1 MDPTP
6 TDLTGKTL
14 KDLRRALGLSMR
26 VFADVIGS
34 SHDTSIARWEA
45 IDGPIKANVS
55 KDRILR
61 VLLALK
67 GTMTPS
73 QFQAF
78 GRELEQAVIVRG
90 PLYALYLVLLRY
102 FR

>member
-1 MDPTP
+1 MEA

-14 KDLRRALGLSMR
+14 KDLRKALGLNMR
-26 VFADVIGS
+26 IFSDLIGS
-34 SHDTSIARWEA
+34 SHETSIARWEA
-45 IDGPIKANVS
+45 IDGPINANVA

-78 GRELEQAVIVRG
+78 GRELEQAVVVKG